1 VRVLPFDFRF
11 ERRNS
16 LMTTVAST
24 TPSTPAVNAG
34 TLTEDRR
41 PSIAV
46 VDDDSG
52 FAGYLRTF
60 LALSGYEARSYTR
73 GDEIVA
79 AIRQGEPPDIVLL
92 DVAMPGMD
100 GIQTLKALKA
110 ARPELQVI
118 MLSGREQANVIVEA
132 VRLGAADYV
141 VKPGDPEGLGD
152 IALDSA
158 IKQAIERS
166 RLVSELSDLRRQL
179 SDDQSEA
186 FIGWSDSPAMQQV
199 ALIIEQV
206 ADSDVTVLIRGE
218 SGVGKELVARAIH
231 QRSTRRHKP
240 FVKVN
245 CAALPAELLESEL
258 FGHEK
263 GAFTGAATTRIGK
276 FEQANFGTIFL
287 DEIGEMKPPLQA
299 KLLHVLQD
307 AEFTKLGSNK
317 KINVD
322 VRVVA
327 ATNRD
332 LEAMML
338 RGQFRED
345 LYYRLKVIEA
355 LVPPLRERRDEIIR
369 LMEFF
374 ITKYSHRYNRPV
386 RPISDELRQKF
397 LQYEWP
403 GNVRELENFIKRFVI
418 LQDEQLVIREL
429 SRPRVMPNPAGV
441 TAPQSELPPPYHAP
455 APQTPAP
462 PPSAVAGDLD
472 EDNEADEVD
481 EGQPGAAAPAPSSD
495 GRRLA
500 DVAREAAMTAERA
513 VISDT
518 LRQVR
523 WNRRKAAQLLG
534 VSYKTLLNK
543 IKETGIERP

>member
-1 VRVLPFDFRF
+1 M
-11 ERRNS
+11 S
-16 LMTTVAST
+16 TVASEG
-24 TPSTPAVNAG
+24 PDAAG
-34 TLTEDRR
+34 GVTAERR
-41 PSIAV
+41 PAMIAV

-60 LALSGYEARSYTR
+60 LALRGYEARSYSR

-79 AIRQGEPPDIVLL
+79 AIRQGDPPDIVLL

-100 GIQTLKALKA
+100 GLQTLKALKA

-118 MLSGREQANVIVEA
+118 MLSGREHAQTIVEA

-141 VKPGDPEGLGD
+141 VKPGDPEGLGE
-152 IALDSA
+152 IALDAA
-158 IKQAIERS
+158 IKQAFERN
-166 RLVSELSDLRRQL
+166 RLVHELTDLRRQL
-179 SDDQSEA
+179 SDDQSDA
-186 FIGWSDSPAMQQV
+186 FIGWSDSPAMRQV
-199 ALIIEQV
+199 ALIIDQV

-231 QRSTRRHKP
+231 QHSTRKQKP

-276 FEQANFGTIFL
+276 FEQAHTGTIFL

-317 KINVD
+317 RVNVD
-322 VRVVA
+322 VRVVT

-332 LEAMML
+332 LEQML
-338 RGQFRED
+338 MHGEFRED

-355 LVPPLRERRDEIIR
+355 FVPPLRERRDEI
-369 LMEFF
+369 LKLTDFF
-374 ITKYSHRYNRPV
+374 LAKYSERYNRPV
-386 RPISDELRQKF
+386 RAISDGLRERF
-397 LQYEWP
+397 MLYDWP
-403 GNVRELENFIKRFVI
+403 GNVRELENMIKRFVI
-418 LQDEQLVIREL
+418 LQDETLVMREL
-429 SRPRVMPNPAGV
+429 CKPRLVPNPPPFEP
-441 TAPQSELPPPYHAP
+441 APPAYHAP
-455 APQTPAP
+455 PAAAAP
-462 PPSAVAGDLD
+462 PY
-472 EDNEADEVD
+472 
-481 EGQPGAAAPAPSSD
+481 AAAPAAPAIDGDSEEGDDVEPPPAND
-495 GRRLA
+495 GRRLSV
-500 DVAREAAMTAERA
+500 VAREAALNAERT
-513 VISDT
+513 VIADT
-518 LRQVR
+518 LRQVH

>member
-1 VRVLPFDFRF
+1 
-11 ERRNS
+11 
-16 LMTTVAST
+16 MAAVAGPIT
-24 TPSTPAVNAG
+24 NPAPGPG
-34 TLTEDRR
+34 TGTEQRR

-60 LALSGYEARSYTR
+60 LALRGYEARAYTR

-100 GIQTLKALKA
+100 GLQTLKALKA

-118 MLSGREQANVIVEA
+118 MLSGREQAPVIVEA

-141 VKPGDPEGLGD
+141 VKPDDPEGLGE

-158 IKQAIERS
+158 IKQAIERTN
-166 RLVSELSDLRRQL
+166 LVSELSTLRRQL
-179 SDDQSEA
+179 SDDQDQA
-186 FIGWSDSPAMQQV
+186 FLAWSDSPPMRQV
-199 ALIIEQV
+199 AHIIEQV

-218 SGVGKELVARAIH
+218 SGVGKELVAKAIH
-231 QRSTRRHKP
+231 QRSNRKPRP

-245 CAALPAELLESEL
+245 CAALPTELLESEL

-276 FEQANFGTIFL
+276 FEQAHTGTIFL
-287 DEIGEMKPPLQA
+287 DEIGEMKPSLQA

-307 AEFTKLGSNK
+307 GEFTKLGSNK
-317 KINVD
+317 KIEVD
-322 VRVVA
+322 VRVVT

-355 LVPPLRERRDEIIR
+355 VVPPLRDRRDEIPH
-369 LMEFF
+369 LTEFF
-374 ITKYSHRYNRPV
+374 IAKYSHRYNRPV
-386 RPISDELRQKF
+386 RPLSGELRERF
-397 LQYEWP
+397 LRYDWP
-403 GNVRELENFIKRFVI
+403 GNIRELENMIKRFVI
-418 LQDEQLVIREL
+418 LQDEQLVLREL
-429 SRPRVMPNPAGV
+429 NKPRPSGPISMVPAG
-441 TAPQSELPPPYHAP
+441 TSDSL
-455 APQTPAP
+455 AP
-462 PPSAVAGDLD
+462 PPFQSPPAPV
-472 EDNEADEVD
+472 EADEEDDDDDVD
-481 EGQPGAAAPAPSSD
+481 DDAPAAPEQE
-495 GRRLA
+495 GRRLTE
-500 DVAREAAMTAERA
+500 VAREAALNAERS
-513 VISDT
+513 VIADT
-518 LRQVR
+518 LRQVH

-543 IKETGIERP
+543 IKETGLEQP